1 MTTHREWFAR
11 ITRGDSNR
19 QVADRAGISDAT
31 LGRQLRADDL
41 SADLIIRIAES
52 YNESPVIALVD
63 LGFMSARWV
72 TEPGVVTA
80 LSRASDEELTDE
92 LLRRLNL
99 LSDKPF
105 DQVAE
110 ERSNVHRLH
119 VGPDDEDEDEAALRE
134 ANELRGAAQKRTP
147 RLDEPDT
154 P

>member
-1 MTTHREWFAR
+1 MTSHAEWFAR

-19 QVADRAGISDAT
+19 QVADRANVSDAT
-31 LGRQLRADDL
+31 LGRQLRAGTL
-41 SADLIIRIAES
+41 SADMIIKVAEA

-99 LSDKPF
+99 LSDAPV
-105 DQVAE
+105 DQLAS
-110 ERSNVHRLH
+110 ERSNVHQLH
-119 VGPDDEDEDEAALRE
+119 VGDMDDDEAAVRE

-147 RLDEPDT
+147 RLDEPTD

>member
-1 MTTHREWFAR
+1 MTTHTEWFSR

-19 QVADRAGISDAT
+19 QVAERAHVSDAT
-31 LGRQLRADDL
+31 LGRQLRAGTL
-41 SADLIIRIAES
+41 AADMIIKVAEA

-99 LSDKPF
+99 LSDAPV
-105 DQVAE
+105 DQLAS
-110 ERSNVHRLH
+110 ERSNVHQLH
-119 VGPDDEDEDEAALRE
+119 VGDVDDDEAALRE

-147 RLDEPDT
+147 RLDEPDS